1 MNTNQEYNNLLRK
14 IFNTGKIIVS
24 PELYKIMIIN
34 GKIAFFVISK
44 LFNQF
49 NNAELI
55 DVKDDYTPSQKN
67 TVFIKNYLRQIAT
80 NIPIIINDI
89 ENEYSDDL
97 EELSKNYLNLRYK
110 YVKIFND
117 GDDDPDVENV

>member
-1 MNTNQEYNNLLRK
+1 MNTNQDYNKLLRK

-34 GKIAFFVISK
+34 GRIAFFVISK

-80 NIPIIINDI
+80 NIPIIINDV

-110 YVKIFND
+110 YVQIFND
-117 GDDDPDVENV
+117 GDDDYDFENV

>member
-1 MNTNQEYNNLLRK
+1 MNTNQDYNKLLRK
-14 IFNTGKIIVS
+14 IFNTGKIIIS
-24 PELYKIMIIN
+24 PEFYKIMIIN

-44 LFNQF
+44 FFNQF
-49 NNAELI
+49 NNSELI
-55 DVKDDYTPSQKN
+55 DIKDDYTPSQKN

-80 NIPIIINDI
+80 NIPIIINDV

-117 GDDDPDVENV
+117 GDDDFENV